1 MPSLF
6 TEFSD
11 TYERLR
17 KQYPRHPLIEE
28 MRHRILSG
36 RFPTNQWLRGQI
48 EQMRN
53 IMAPKWSRSEQ
64 ISSEDHSEPTAD
76 LSDARSM
83 E

>member
-11 TYERLR
+11 TYERFR
-17 KQYPRHPLIEE
+17 KQYPTHPLIDEL
-28 MRHRILSG
+28 RHRILSG
-36 RFPTNQWLRGQI
+36 RFPTNQWLRSKI

-53 IMAPKWSRSEQ
+53 IMAPKWSSSPQTFSEGVN
-64 ISSEDHSEPTAD
+64 ERAAD
-76 LSDARSM
+76 LSDTRSM